1 MRSLENRCRDEIKGM
16 NAMNWYEKLYIGETI
31 KEKKDRL
38 IRDIDMGRHPLR
50 IYLVIIVGGKQ
61 DQLEIIRACEIKYWY
76 EKGRC
81 PMIVGMARGRKETL
95 ELLQRMTQD
104 ALADTG
110 GLDFRAYFR
119 G

>member
-1 MRSLENRCRDEIKGM
+1 MCSPENRCRDEIKGM

-31 KEKKDRL
+31 KEKTDRL
-38 IRDIDMGRHPLR
+38 VRDIDEGKHPLR
-50 IYLVIIVGGKQ
+50 IYLIVMAQGTQ
-61 DQLEIIRACEIKYWY
+61 NQLEIIRACEVKYWY

-104 ALADTG
+104 VLADTG

-119 G
+119 E